1 MYFTG
6 PAARWLQSIEPKLPS
21 CSWSSFCQLILDRF
35 GKDHHELLIR
45 QLFHIKQLTSV
56 AEYIERFSRLVDQ
69 LAAYESK
76 SDQLYYTTRFVDGLK
91 SDIRSAVVIQRPPD
105 LDTACALALL
115 QEEVLD
121 RNKSRDFPRA
131 DYSARSLARVPLPLP
146 LPPSSDKSLP
156 QSASDG
162 IRAPDSSRSRFLDD
176 KLSGLC
182 AYHRAKGLCVKCAE
196 KWSRDHKCPEAVQL
210 HVIQELYDLIQFEE
224 EQSEEDFSQPGSEHL
239 FFSLSEA
246 ALTGVEAPKTMRFK
260 GFIQNQE
267 VLVLIDSGSCH
278 TFISDTVA
286 AQLSGLSPLPHSLNV
301 LVANGNKMSCQ
312 SQLLGAQWSLQG
324 CHFTSDMKV
333 IPLSHYDIIVG
344 MDWLETFSPMKVH
357 WKQKWMSI
365 PYQGTSVILQ
375 GLVPELPEHSVV
387 EVCAVLFTYSAILD
401 LNVPPEL
408 AALLH
413 QYEDVFQPPSG
424 LPPSRHCDNEI
435 PLIEGASP
443 VSVRPYRYPPAIK
456 DEIERQIIQML
467 EEGIIQHSTTPFS
480 SFVLL
485 VKKKDKT

>member
-1 MYFTG
+1 
-6 PAARWLQSIEPKLPS
+6 
-21 CSWSSFCQLILDRF
+21 
-35 GKDHHELLIR
+35 
-45 QLFHIKQLTSV
+45 
-56 AEYIERFSRLVDQ
+56 
-69 LAAYESK
+69 
-76 SDQLYYTTRFVDGLK
+76 
-91 SDIRSAVVIQRPPD
+91 
-105 LDTACALALL
+105 
-115 QEEVLD
+115 
-121 RNKSRDFPRA
+121 
-131 DYSARSLARVPLPLP
+131 
-146 LPPSSDKSLP
+146 
-156 QSASDG
+156 
-162 IRAPDSSRSRFLDD
+162 
-176 KLSGLC
+176 
-182 AYHRAKGLCVKCAE
+182 
-196 KWSRDHKCPEAVQL
+196 
-210 HVIQELYDLIQFEE
+210 
-224 EQSEEDFSQPGSEHL
+224 
-239 FFSLSEA
+239 
-246 ALTGVEAPKTMRFK
+246 
-260 GFIQNQE
+260 
-267 VLVLIDSGSCH
+267 
-278 TFISDTVA
+278 
-286 AQLSGLSPLPHSLNV
+286 
-301 LVANGNKMSCQ
+301 
-312 SQLLGAQWSLQG
+312 
-324 CHFTSDMKV
+324 MKV

-387 EVCAVLFTYSAILD
+387 EVCAVLFTDSAILD

-467 EEGIIQHSTTPFS
+467 KEGIIQHSTSPFS